1 MPDGEADL
9 VGTSPESVERV
20 NIDEVYF
27 PTSRNVETYALF
39 QACLSSGLISRA
51 HKLMQEMRSDA
62 HTRLKEVYEVRNGEI
77 NVHTS
82 PVVPLKLWS
91 YNAMLQAYFNKA
103 AHPDTTDTKV
113 WVNYAW
119 QLWKDMMAQSPL
131 PLDPQPDASTIAAMA
146 TGIAHLEALDLYPSG
161 KPTFEH
167 LLQDIRTLCVSLDA
181 VFSSSVWQLRL
192 PSTGQSQASA
202 APDESQVSTVVLL
215 AHFRSA
221 ATKLGDARAQ
231 EELDK
236 IEQVLT
242 TSEQRTAA
250 ENDATE
256 VGTEDRHIR
265 PVLKK
270 DAVTDTM
277 VKPFNLQTLQESLA
291 TMEQSRRRSS
301 DLYERQQWL
310 EHSALDAARKR
321 LEHDTENLQELG
333 IDNGPFQNKTLQAWM
348 WDWYQKVEEAL
359 RKDIQRIGRQTEHKV
374 ATTLE
379 SQLYPYLCLLP
390 PSKMAMLVILELL
403 RMQGVNGVA
412 DGIKSTRALI
422 SIGKAVETEYSA
434 VMMNKHPEI
443 FVQARAVQQRLGKRN
458 LLDMAVRRDLKAWH
472 DRC

>member
-1 MPDGEADL
+1 
-9 VGTSPESVERV
+9 
-20 NIDEVYF
+20 
-27 PTSRNVETYALF
+27 
-39 QACLSSGLISRA
+39 
-51 HKLMQEMRSDA
+51 
-62 HTRLKEVYEVRNGEI
+62 
-77 NVHTS
+77 
-82 PVVPLKLWS
+82 
-91 YNAMLQAYFNKA
+91 
-103 AHPDTTDTKV
+103 
-113 WVNYAW
+113 
-119 QLWKDMMAQSPL
+119 
-131 PLDPQPDASTIAAMA
+131 
-146 TGIAHLEALDLYPSG
+146 
-161 KPTFEH
+161 
-167 LLQDIRTLCVSLDA
+167 
-181 VFSSSVWQLRL
+181 
-192 PSTGQSQASA
+192 
-202 APDESQVSTVVLL
+202 
-215 AHFRSA
+215 
-221 ATKLGDARAQ
+221 
-231 EELDK
+231 
-236 IEQVLT
+236 
-242 TSEQRTAA
+242 
-250 ENDATE
+250 
-256 VGTEDRHIR
+256 
-265 PVLKK
+265 
-270 DAVTDTM
+270 M

-472 DRC
+472 DRCRENNMESNLSLIHI